1 MTSVTPQILARFH
14 AALVEELSVRRDG
27 KLDAPFTVAEI
38 YQHLVPYRTHR
49 DAIGVEINGD
59 YEDALLRLLA
69 GEGGY
74 LRLESDPV
82 RQELQDELK
91 RSNPNTGLFREFAA
105 LEVRMNPAS
114 LGEHAKSAKA
124 ANASEGPG
132 PTMELELLPSE
143 EMPGSGAPV
152 QAGQPP
158 SPRQAEITQKADPSG
173 TAESP
178 GSSDGPPKTDSPPPE
193 SGAVPVAPVPRGVPA
208 QSPPARTTQ
217 SQTSQG
223 GRAMEGPDAKLR
235 VSGPPAD
242 AGVPDVR
249 EATPSHCPDCTKP
262 LPARASLRFC
272 PFCGVNVHTVPCG
285 ECGEELERSWSFCLA
300 CGTAT

>member
-1 MTSVTPQILARFH
+1 MTAVTPQTLARFH
-14 AALVEELSVRRDG
+14 AALVDELSLRRDG

-82 RQELQDELK
+82 REELQDELK

-105 LEVRMNPAS
+105 LEVYINPAS
-114 LGEHAKSAKA
+114 VGSQTESAP
-124 ANASEGPG
+124 ASVGSKGSRPAL
-132 PTMELELLPSE
+132 ELELPQSE
-143 EMPGSGAPV
+143 DAPEDAPPHAGPEGV
-152 QAGQPP
+152 AEAARSPAGQTNSQPAHP
-158 SPRQAEITQKADPSG
+158 AKSQPADPAKSQP
-173 TAESP
+173 T
-178 GSSDGPPKTDSPPPE
+178 GPATSLPTGP
-193 SGAVPVAPVPRGVPA
+193 AP
-208 QSPPARTTQ
+208 SPPARTTQ

-223 GRAMEGPDAKLR
+223 GRAMEGPDTKLR
-235 VSGPPAD
+235 MSGSPAD
-242 AGVPDVR
+242 AGVSGGPVAS
-249 EATPSHCPDCTKP
+249 EAVPSHCPDCAKP
-262 LPARASLRFC
+262 LPARASVRFC
-272 PFCGVNVHTVPCG
+272 PFCGVNVHVVPCS
-285 ECGEELERSWSFCLA
+285 ECGEELERSWSYCVA